1 MIEGT
6 AREEAKSTARISF
19 TAGALLVFLCF
30 LWGGNMVSIKISN
43 QGIPPFLSAAI
54 RSGVVSALLWAYA
67 WRKRESLSF
76 RGKNFIRAAIIGLVF
91 GLEMLF
97 LYWGVVFTHASRAL
111 IFLYTYPFWTAIGA
125 HLLFANDRL
134 NVTKGAG
141 LVLAFTG
148 LVLVFGSRSGT
159 LTSRFWVGDLMEITV
174 AVLWAAK
181 DLYVKRI
188 ALNREMSLFQV
199 LFAQLLFSVFI
210 LGPAAFFFERGQP
223 LSLTAPVLIAFAYQ
237 CLIVAFFSYLLWL
250 WMIYHFPVSRLA
262 AFTFL
267 APLFGVILSLVC
279 LGEFIPLALWIA
291 LGLVSGGIYLVN
303 RAGKA
308 PIGNVV
314 TP

>member
-1 MIEGT
+1 MV
-6 AREEAKSTARISF
+6 EERQQPMTRISL
-19 TAGALLVFLCF
+19 TVAALLVFLCL

-43 QGIPPFLSAAI
+43 QGIPPFLAAAI
-54 RSGVVSALLWAYA
+54 RSGVASALLWVYA
-67 WRKRESLSF
+67 WRRRESFPF
-76 RGKNFIRAAIIGLVF
+76 RGKNFIRGAIIGLVF
-91 GLEMLF
+91 GLETLF

-134 NVTKGAG
+134 NVAKVAG
-141 LVLAFTG
+141 LVFAFTG

-159 LTSRFWVGDLMEITV
+159 LAPRFWVGDLMEITV

-188 ALNREMSLFQV
+188 SLNREMSPFQV

-210 LGPAAFFFERGQP
+210 LGPAAFVFERGET
-223 LSLTAPVLIAFAYQ
+223 LSLTAPVLIAFTYQ
-237 CLIVAFFSYLLWL
+237 CLIVASFSYLLWM
-250 WMIYHFPVSRLA
+250 WMIYHFPVGRLA

-267 APLFGVILSLVC
+267 APLFGIILSLAC

-303 RAGKA
+303 QPEKA
-308 PIGNVV
+308 PARV
-314 TP
+314 